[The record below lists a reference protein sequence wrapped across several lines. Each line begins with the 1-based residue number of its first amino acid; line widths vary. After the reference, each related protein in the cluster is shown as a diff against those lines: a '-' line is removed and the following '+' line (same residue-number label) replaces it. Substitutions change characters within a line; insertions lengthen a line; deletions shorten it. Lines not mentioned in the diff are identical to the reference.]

1 MEKIHSDNDAKCY
14 QNDLTSRKNNN
25 YVDTKTKWKLR
36 KSRRKLMTLYW
47 TCFLYFTLPVP
58 QNAMPVPKVEN
69 NNSLTSAMVS
79 DYFLNSCFFAMV
91 NGYRPILY

>member
-79 DYFLNSCFFAMV
+79 IYFGFIFFIGFYI
-91 NGYRPILY
+91 NYRIHI